1 MGLISWLILD
11 DSSKI
16 FGTLLEWLDPYQE
29 MGMLD
34 YTCVSALTKQFH
46 SYVAQLP
53 KLEVG
58 LVSCLRIMTSLALDK
73 YKPEDESTGE
83 VN

>member
-1 MGLISWLILD
+1 MG
-11 DSSKI
+11 
-16 FGTLLEWLDPYQE
+16 T
-29 MGMLD
+29 LD

-46 SYVAQLP
+46 SYVDQLP

-83 VN
+83 VK